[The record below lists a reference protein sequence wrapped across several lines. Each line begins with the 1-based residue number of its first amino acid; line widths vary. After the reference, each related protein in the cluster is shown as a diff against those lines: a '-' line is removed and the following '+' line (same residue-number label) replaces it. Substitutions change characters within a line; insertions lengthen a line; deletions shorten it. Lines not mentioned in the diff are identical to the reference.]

1 MSCRLYLSQFLQ
13 ARSTAQMFRLSARS
27 IQVSSPTYNSKWKLT
42 KLWSGKTEEENFPQP
57 EEEASEL
64 EVLEKQMED
73 FSRENELQDLQKK
86 RNKSRLSA
94 SDKNLLHGVNP
105 PDRGLKYPYGKFQQG
120 KEYRRRMLAQYGS
133 ELTGVDPAMSWPTGE
148 ELRLAADWERLYQDK
163 PLAEQIAQVNRDI
176 EQRKANRMAREKD
189 IEQSL
194 AKMDTQIK
202 QWRQRVNTKNMQAE
216 MERGRRERVL
226 AELREEFGYNVNP
239 QDNYMK
245 ERIAEREKALIKEEK
260 ELKKAQKKE
269 KQAAKQSKL

>member
-13 ARSTAQMFRLSARS
+13 ARSTAQMFRLPARS
-27 IQVSSPTYNSKWKLT
+27 IRVSSQTYDSKWKLN
-42 KLWSGKTEEENFPQP
+42 KLWSGKTEEENFAQL

-73 FSRENELQDLQKK
+73 FSRETDIEELRRK

-105 PDRGLKYPYGKFQQG
+105 PEKGLKYSYGKFELS
-120 KEYRRRMLAQYGS
+120 KEYRRSMLAQYGS
-133 ELTGVDPAMSWPTGE
+133 EKTGVDPAMSWPTSE

-163 PLAEQIAQVNRDI
+163 PLVEQIAEVNRDI
-176 EQRKANRMAREKD
+176 EQRKAKRMAREKD
-189 IEQSL
+189 IEDSL
-194 AKMDTQIK
+194 NKMDTQIK
-202 QWRQRVNTKNMQAE
+202 QWRHRVNTKNKQAE

-239 QDNYMK
+239 LDNYMK

-260 ELKKAQKKE
+260 ELKKAQKKDR
-269 KQAAKQSKL
+269 QAATK

>member
-13 ARSTAQMFRLSARS
+13 ARTTAQMFRLPARS
-27 IQVSSPTYNSKWKLT
+27 IRVSSQTYDSKWKLN
-42 KLWSGKTEEENFPQP
+42 KLWSGKTEEENFAQL

-73 FSRENELQDLQKK
+73 FSRETDIEELRRK

-105 PDRGLKYPYGKFQQG
+105 PEKGLKYSYGKFELS
-120 KEYRRRMLAQYGS
+120 KEYRRSMLAQYGS
-133 ELTGVDPAMSWPTGE
+133 EKTGVDPAMSWPTSE

-163 PLAEQIAQVNRDI
+163 PLVEQIAEVNRDI
-176 EQRKANRMAREKD
+176 EQRKAKRMAREKD
-189 IEQSL
+189 IEDSL
-194 AKMDTQIK
+194 NKMDTQIK
-202 QWRQRVNTKNMQAE
+202 QWRHRVNTKNKQAE

-239 QDNYMK
+239 LDNYMK

-260 ELKKAQKKE
+260 ELKKAQKKDR
-269 KQAAKQSKL
+269 QAATK

>member
-1 MSCRLYLSQFLQ
+1 MSCRLYLSQFLL

-73 FSRENELQDLQKK
+73 FSRENEIQDLQKK

-105 PDRGLKYPYGKFQQG
+105 PDRGLKYPYGKFQLG
-120 KEYRRRMLAQYGS
+120 KEYRRRMLAQYGAD
-133 ELTGVDPAMSWPTGE
+133 LTGVDPAMSWPTRE

-176 EQRKANRMAREKD
+176 EQRKANRVAREKD
-189 IEQSL
+189 IEESL

-239 QDNYMK
+239 HDNYMK

-260 ELKKAQKKE
+260 ELKKAQKK
-269 KQAAKQSKL
+269 AAKQPKL

>member
-27 IQVSSPTYNSKWKLT
+27 IRVSSQTYDSKWKLN
-42 KLWSGKTEEENFPQP
+42 KLWSGKTEEENFAQL

-73 FSRENELQDLQKK
+73 FSRETDIEELRRK

-105 PDRGLKYPYGKFQQG
+105 PEKGLKYSYGKFELS
-120 KEYRRRMLAQYGS
+120 KEYRRSMLAQYGS
-133 ELTGVDPAMSWPTGE
+133 EKTGVDPAMSWPTSE

-163 PLAEQIAQVNRDI
+163 PLVEQIAEVNRDI
-176 EQRKANRMAREKD
+176 EQRKAKRMAREKD
-189 IEQSL
+189 IEDSL
-194 AKMDTQIK
+194 NKMDTQIK
-202 QWRQRVNTKNMQAE
+202 QWRHRVNTKNKQAE

-239 QDNYMK
+239 LDNYMK

-260 ELKKAQKKE
+260 ELKKAQKKDR
-269 KQAAKQSKL
+269 QAATK

>member
-13 ARSTAQMFRLSARS
+13 ARSTAQMFRLPARS

-42 KLWSGKTEEENFPQP
+42 KLWSGKSEEENFPQP

-120 KEYRRRMLAQYGS
+120 KDYRRSMLAQYGS

-239 QDNYMK
+239 HDNYMK

-260 ELKKAQKKE
+260 EIKKAQKKE
-269 KQAAKQSKL
+269 KKAAAK